1 MSVVLVLIGYH
12 SSFGKILK
20 VAVDVW
26 HPYEDIS
33 DQQAPG
39 FSTEVITHVF
49 KSMGVEMS
57 LKEYPWARGSKNVY
71 EGISDALFTAFPSC

>member
-1 MSVVLVLIGYH
+1 MYQFNDKTQKRAGKTKRLTIIAISVVLLLIGYH
-12 SSFGKILK
+12 PSFGKILK

-26 HPYEDIS
+26 HPYQDIS

-49 KSMGVEMS
+49 QSMGVGMS
-57 LKEYPWARGSKNVY
+57 L
-71 EGISDALFTAFPSC
+71 